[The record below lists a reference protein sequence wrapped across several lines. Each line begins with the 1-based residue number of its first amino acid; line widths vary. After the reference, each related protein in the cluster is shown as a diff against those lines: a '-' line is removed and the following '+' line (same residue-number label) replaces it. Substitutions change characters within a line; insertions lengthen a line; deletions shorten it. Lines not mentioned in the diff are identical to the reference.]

1 MRFFITFFTF
11 FVYWTPICA
20 FLTPSQKIFVLRR
33 QIDFVDNKICHLI
46 ETRMRLCKQ
55 IGNLKKNNLPIEDPA
70 REAKLLNRLVIDH
83 PSLSPKLIEEIWT
96 SLLEESKNIQM
107 ENKLPYR

>member
-1 MRFFITFFTF
+1 MRFFITFYAFV
-11 FVYWTPICA
+11 VYWTHIYA

-46 ETRMRLCKQ
+46 ETRMRLCKH
-55 IGNLKKNNLPIEDPA
+55 IGNLKKNSLPIEDPA

-96 SLLEESKNIQM
+96 ALLQESKNIQT